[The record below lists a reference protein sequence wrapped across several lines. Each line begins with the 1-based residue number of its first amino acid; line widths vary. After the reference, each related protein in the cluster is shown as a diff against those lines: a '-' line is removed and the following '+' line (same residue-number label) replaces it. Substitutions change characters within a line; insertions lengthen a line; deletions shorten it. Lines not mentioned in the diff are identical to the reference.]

1 MINEYSSIYEISHR
15 CILQV
20 YHTQWSYFLKI
31 YSAAYTG
38 LCDNPERTVY
48 FMYLTKDF
56 RFFNF
61 IHRKETAFQIMI
73 YMHSKQ

>member
-1 MINEYSSIYEISHR
+1 MKVGVVLDFNIR
-15 CILQV
+15 
-20 YHTQWSYFLKI
+20 
-31 YSAAYTG
+31 
-38 LCDNPERTVY
+38 
-48 FMYLTKDF
+48 TKDF